1 MAKAYSTHHNVISS
15 NSMKRGSQR
24 YHAFIISSSLYRMRE
39 DMQFLTPQKE
49 IAQLESTCKII
60 MSTKILQ

>member
-1 MAKAYSTHHNVISS
+1 
-15 NSMKRGSQR
+15 MKRGSQR

-39 DMQFLTPQKE
+39 DMRFLTPQKE

-60 MSTKILQ
+60 MITRYTSAN